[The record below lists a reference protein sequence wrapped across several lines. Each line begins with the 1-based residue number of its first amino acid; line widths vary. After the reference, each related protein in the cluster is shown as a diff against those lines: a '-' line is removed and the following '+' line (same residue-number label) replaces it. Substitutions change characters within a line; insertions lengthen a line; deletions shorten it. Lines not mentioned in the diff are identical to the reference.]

1 MDTDTEKLSTYS
13 FEMGPIRPPSEGG
26 SYSLLIRVT
35 RNCPWGRCKF
45 CYGFPFN
52 HEKFQLRPVQEVK
65 KDIQTAKAISEGIKS
80 MSWKLGYGGQINE
93 IVGTVVQNN
102 PSLSMNH
109 SFVIVFN
116 WLFSGAHTAF
126 LQDADSLITKTPQ
139 LVEAI
144 KYLKETFPTLERV
157 TTYARA
163 KTIYRKTP
171 EELKDL
177 RAAGLTR
184 LHVGLETGDD
194 ELLKYVEKGV
204 TVEEQIIAGRKA
216 KAAGL
221 ELSEYVMPGLG
232 GRIRAEQHAKNTA
245 RVLNEINPD
254 FVRLRPFVP
263 RPETPLYDEYQTGE
277 FQLSS
282 AHERLMEL
290 RTLISNLNVTS
301 RICFDHFMNSW
312 HKSSHDLLFRQDYD
326 GYKFPEEKD
335 TVLALIEEGLTVD
348 ESKHI
353 DAAQM
358 VNMRNL

>member
-204 TVEEQIIAGRKA
+204 TAEEQIIAGRKA